1 MDAIAIT
8 GVGVVSPIGSS
19 FESYGA
25 ACAAGTI
32 GIVPAPYQ
40 GEPGAQFA
48 WGGCVTDFDPDHW
61 MEPRV
66 RDGSARFAHFAL
78 AAAAQAVA
86 AAGDAFDP
94 ERTGCVHG
102 TSMAGV
108 EILAGSQHALST
120 DGPAAVS
127 RKLNIAA
134 WPNMAGGQ
142 IALRYGLHGP
152 LSTISTACASSADA
166 IGLACWMIER
176 GRADAMIA
184 GGSDSAMIPLTFH
197 SQANYGMLRPIE
209 DPHRASLPFDRNRS
223 GIVEGEG
230 SAMLMLERVDRAHAR
245 GAHIYGFV
253 RGYASI
259 AEAYHP
265 SSPEPDGMYEKRVM
279 RLALEDA
286 GLSPDDIDVVIAHGT
301 ATPVGDAAEIR
312 AINEVFARRGDPV
325 VATSVKGHV
334 GHSGGAANVTALL
347 AGLWG
352 MARGVVVP
360 TAGTTDLDEAINFT
374 VPIGHEPLKRDVRA
388 MIVNGFGFGGQDS
401 CLVVT
406 AEP

>member
-1 MDAIAIT
+1 
-8 GVGVVSPIGSS
+8 
-19 FESYGA
+19 
-25 ACAAGTI
+25 
-32 GIVPAPYQ
+32 
-40 GEPGAQFA
+40 
-48 WGGCVTDFDPDHW
+48 
-61 MEPRV
+61 
-66 RDGSARFAHFAL
+66 
-78 AAAAQAVA
+78 
-86 AAGDAFDP
+86 
-94 ERTGCVHG
+94 
-102 TSMAGV
+102 
-108 EILAGSQHALST
+108 
-120 DGPAAVS
+120 
-127 RKLNIAA
+127 
-134 WPNMAGGQ
+134 
-142 IALRYGLHGP
+142 
-152 LSTISTACASSADA
+152 
-166 IGLACWMIER
+166 
-176 GRADAMIA
+176 
-184 GGSDSAMIPLTFH
+184 
-197 SQANYGMLRPIE
+197 
-209 DPHRASLPFDRNRS
+209 
-223 GIVEGEG
+223 
-230 SAMLMLERVDRAHAR
+230 
-245 GAHIYGFV
+245 
-253 RGYASI
+253 
-259 AEAYHP
+259 
-265 SSPEPDGMYEKRVM
+265 MYEKRVM